1 MTSDFVEKLHVCT
14 VTFGDV
20 TNYLLLCTWTVVQSK
35 VNKDKVGYLSQL
47 SNIFSRIVTESQ
59 KVVQPGFKVLDLV
72 EDVRQLRVVE
82 VS

>member
-1 MTSDFVEKLHVCT
+1 M
-14 VTFGDV
+14 
-20 TNYLLLCTWTVVQSK
+20 VQSK